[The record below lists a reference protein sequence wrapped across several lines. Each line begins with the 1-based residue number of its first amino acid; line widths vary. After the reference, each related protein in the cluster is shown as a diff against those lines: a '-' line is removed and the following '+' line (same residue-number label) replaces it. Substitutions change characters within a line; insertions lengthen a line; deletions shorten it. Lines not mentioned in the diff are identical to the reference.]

1 MNSSP
6 TAAGGRGRR
15 AALTEGS
22 IPSNLWNLAGPMVI
36 GIVAVMVFNL
46 VDTLYVARLGTLELA
61 AISFT
66 FPVVNMIGGLV
77 MGLGVGV
84 TAVLSQTI
92 GGGEEERVRKLTRDA
107 LILSVSLVIGTSI
120 IGILTID
127 PLFKAIGVTSD
138 IMPLVREYI
147 VPWYIGMPFLVIPMV
162 GNSAIR
168 ATGDTRTPAMIM
180 VASAVMNI
188 ILDPLLIFG
197 PWIFPEWGLAGA
209 AIATVISRSVTLVLS
224 LYVLIHR
231 EKMIDTRLPKIR
243 EMVQNWMSVMSIGL
257 PASLTQILIPISYAV
272 LTRIMAGFGATAVAA
287 FGAGGRLLMFA
298 MIVPMSLSTAMTPFS
313 GQNWGAGRG
322 ERVVEGVRTSSL
334 FVVLYGTGM
343 YILLFLLARPIAG
356 LFTPDAEV
364 VEVMIQMIHFNMVEI
379 VFTGLV
385 MVAGQTFNGLKRPLN
400 ATAIIVIRFA
410 VLVIPLSWLGAHFYG
425 LNGFFAGSAIGSILT
440 GIIAW
445 LWIRRLDPTEAP
457 NPQAAPNAASG

>member
-1 MNSSP
+1 MNTSGNNQ
-6 TAAGGRGRR
+6 TGGSRR

-22 IPSNLWNLAGPMVI
+22 IPRNLWNLAGPMVI

-84 TAVLSQTI
+84 TAVLSQAI
-92 GGGEEERVRKLTRDA
+92 GGGEQERVRKLTRDA
-107 LILSVSLVIGTSI
+107 LILSVSLVIGTSV

-127 PLFKAIGVTSD
+127 PLFKAIGVPPD
-138 IMPLVREYI
+138 IMPLVREYMI
-147 VPWYIGMPFLVIPMV
+147 PWYIGMPFLVIPMV

-180 VASAVMNI
+180 VVSAVLNI

-197 PWIFPEWGLAGA
+197 PWVFPEWGLAGA
-209 AIATVISRSVTLVLS
+209 AIATVISRSITLLLS
-224 LYVLIHR
+224 LYVLIYR
-231 EKMIDTRLPKIR
+231 EKMIDTHLPKMR
-243 EMVQNWMSVMSIGL
+243 EMVGNWASVMSIGL

-298 MIVPMSLSTAMTPFS
+298 MIVPMALGTAMTPFS

-322 ERVVEGVRTSSL
+322 ERVLEGVRTSTR
-334 FVVLYGTGM
+334 FVVLYGSAI
-343 YILLFLLARPIAG
+343 YLVLALLARPVAS
-356 LFTPDAEV
+356 LFTPDIEV
-364 VEVMIQMIHFNMVEI
+364 VEVMSLMIRINMIEI
-379 VFTGLV
+379 IFTGIV
-385 MVAGQTFNGLKRPLN
+385 MIAGQTFNGLKRPLN
-400 ATAIIVIRFA
+400 ATLLIAIRFG
-410 VLVIPLSWLGAHFYG
+410 VFVIPMAWLGSHFFG
-425 LNGFFAGSAIGSILT
+425 LNGFFAGSAIGSVLT

-445 LWIRRLDPTEAP
+445 IWIRRLDPSKAP
-457 NPQAAPNAASG
+457 RPQQAPIAASA

>member
-1 MNSSP
+1 MNNSSRNRM
-6 TAAGGRGRR
+6 GGNRG

-22 IPSNLWNLAGPMVI
+22 IPRNLWNLAGPMVI

-92 GGGEEERVRKLTRDA
+92 GGGKEEQVRKITRDA

-120 IGILTID
+120 VGILTID
-127 PLFKAIGVTSD
+127 PLFKAIGVTPD
-138 IMPLVREYI
+138 IMPLVRQYI
-147 VPWYIGMPFLVIPMV
+147 IPWYIGMPFLVIPMV

-180 VASAVMNI
+180 VVSAVMNI

-197 PWIFPEWGLAGA
+197 PWIFPRWGLAGA
-209 AIATVISRSVTLVLS
+209 AIATVISRSLTLVLS

-231 EKMIDTRLPKIR
+231 ERMIDTRLPRIR
-243 EMVQNWMSVMSIGL
+243 EMVRNWVSVMSIGL
-257 PASLTQILIPISYAV
+257 PASLTQIIIPVSYAV
-272 LTRIMAGFGATAVAA
+272 LTRIMAGFGATAVAG
-287 FGAGGRLLMFA
+287 FGAGGRLMMFA
-298 MIVPMSLSTAMTPFS
+298 MIVPMALATAMTPFS

-322 ERVVEGVRTSSL
+322 ERVLEGIRTSTR
-334 FVVLYGTGM
+334 FVVFYGSAI
-343 YILLFLLARPIAG
+343 YLLLVLLARPVAS

-364 VEVMIQMIHFNMVEI
+364 VEVMSLMIRINMIEI
-379 VFTGLV
+379 IFTGIV
-385 MVAGQTFNGLKRPLN
+385 MIAGQTFNGLKRPLN
-400 ATAIIVIRFA
+400 ATLLIVIRFA
-410 VLVIPLSWLGAHFYG
+410 VFVIPLAWTGSHFFG
-425 LNGFFAGSAIGSILT
+425 ISGFFGGSAIGSILA

-445 LWIRRLDPTEAP
+445 FWIRRLDPSEAP
-457 NPQAAPNAASG
+457 RPQQAPLAATA